1 MSTGRGFADELFASP
16 SVEEPGVTLRDMDLG
31 GDRQG
36 EGSAGLAGVWG
47 AETSVS
53 FWGHLNL

>member
-1 MSTGRGFADELFASP
+1 MSFFSSP
-16 SVEEPGVTLRDMDLG
+16 SMEEPGVTLWDMDLG
-31 GDRQG
+31 GDGQG